1 MSNAFYG
8 LLSQASLYGN
18 MYTRQLKDIE
28 KSYFTA
34 LSLTK
39 NEITK

>member
-8 LLSQASLYGN
+8 LLSQANLYGN

-28 KSYFTA
+28 QSYLTA
-34 LSLTK
+34 LSLSK
-39 NEITK
+39 NEVE